1 MNECIKHGG
10 QKTAFLPFSITRSW
24 LRTKQTTTPR
34 PNMACG
40 LFFSFFSFHF
50 FHQKAHNGLY
60 IFKELLKKKKKLTR
74 RWHRPYV
81 AWKAENIYYIWP
93 FTEKFV
99 DLNSYINQS
108 RLLDWIHKYI
118 IYKWFFFS
126 TPILLFFNLFLSLA
140 SAVPFFLLF
149 LSSVFLNFSVEV

>member
-1 MNECIKHGG
+1 MNVSNMEGKKLHFYHLASPEADWGLNKLLLLG
-10 QKTAFLPFSITRSW
+10 QIWPVACFFLFSLFIFSTRKLIMVFTFLKS
-24 LRTKQTTTPR
+24 
-34 PNMACG
+34 C
-40 LFFSFFSFHF
+40 
-50 FHQKAHNGLY
+50 
-60 IFKELLKKKKKLTR
+60 LKKKKKLTR

-126 TPILLFFNLFLSLA
+126 TPILLFFDLFLSLA